1 MNHLLKLVLLISAL
15 SILGQP
21 ALDPDRDQRD
31 VKAVKQAWEWDDGD
45 RIAARMD
52 SSAAAQRLQR
62 HDKQQRRNG
71 VSANSSA
78 STDYPAK
85 AIDII
90 DGSHDAHL
98 YLPFELF
105 DQLVRLGFADDPQTR
120 SAYRESKDKQRQEA
134 GLPPDMWERLDSL
147 VAPYRS
153 DRKRERDIA
162 FSSLSES
169 DRRLE
174 SERLALQVCRD
185 RYVAMREANHQFGP
199 SFKRFLYTAVATS
212 MSSTIVR
219 AQNPKT
225 LAVVNGGCQ

>member
-1 MNHLLKLVLLISAL
+1 MNNLLKLSLLISAQ
-15 SILGQP
+15 SVFGQP
-21 ALDPDRDQRD
+21 ALDPDRDLRD

-62 HDKQQRRNG
+62 HDKQRRR

-78 STDYPAK
+78 FTDDGAK

-98 YLPFELF
+98 FLPFELF
-105 DQLVRLGFADDPQTR
+105 DQLVRLGFADDPHTR
-120 SAYRESKDKQRQEA
+120 SAYRESKDRQRQQT

-147 VAPYRS
+147 VAAYRS
-153 DRKRERDIA
+153 DRHRERDIA
-162 FSSLSES
+162 FSSLSER

-174 SERLALQVCRD
+174 SERLELQLCRD

-199 SFKRFLYTAVATS
+199 AFKRFLYTAVAAS

-219 AQNPKT
+219 PQNPQT